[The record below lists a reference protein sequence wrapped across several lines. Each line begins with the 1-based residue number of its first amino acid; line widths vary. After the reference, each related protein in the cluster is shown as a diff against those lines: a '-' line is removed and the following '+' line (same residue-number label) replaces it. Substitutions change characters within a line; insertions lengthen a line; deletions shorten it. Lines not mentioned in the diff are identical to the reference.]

1 MKWISIFDE
10 GNEKKRETYVLLY
23 QFIEDLIKPIR
34 KNVFEIHSTAMDF
47 YNSKSND
54 NLIKN
59 VLDDESKISNESLNL
74 EKVISEVE
82 RLCTESNYFLDEKI
96 MDRLKKAFDTE
107 VSDTGKNILGQIIEN
122 DEIAGEEQVPMCQ
135 DTGLTVVFLEIGTE
149 VKISGDIYEAVNE
162 GVRRGYKN
170 GYLRKSMVKHPLDR
184 INTKD
189 NTPAVIHTKLIPGSD
204 KLKII
209 VAPKGGGSENMSM
222 VKMLKPSDGAEGVKK
237 AVLDAVLNA
246 GGNPCPPIIVGI
258 GLGGSFEKA
267 AILAKEALLREIDDE
282 SDNPADRELEREL
295 LELINKTGIGP
306 MGLGGKNTALAVK
319 VNSYPCHIASL
330 PLAVN
335 INCHSARHKETEL

>member
-1 MKWISIFDE
+1 MK
-10 GNEKKRETYVLLY
+10 
-23 QFIEDLIKPIR
+23 
-34 KNVFEIHSTAMDF
+34 EID
-47 YNSKSND
+47 
-54 NLIKN
+54 
-59 VLDDESKISNESLNL
+59 L

-82 RLCTESNYFLDEKI
+82 RLGTESNYVLDEKI

-282 SDNPADRELEREL
+282 SDNPADRELERDL

>member
-1 MKWISIFDE
+1 MK
-10 GNEKKRETYVLLY
+10 
-23 QFIEDLIKPIR
+23 
-34 KNVFEIHSTAMDF
+34 EI
-47 YNSKSND
+47 
-54 NLIKN
+54 
-59 VLDDESKISNESLNL
+59 NL

-135 DTGLTVVFLEIGTE
+135 DTGLAVVFLEIGTE

-237 AVLDAVLNA
+237 AVMDAVLNA

-282 SDNPADRELEREL
+282 SDNPADRELEKDL

>member
-1 MKWISIFDE
+1 MKQI
-10 GNEKKRETYVLLY
+10 N
-23 QFIEDLIKPIR
+23 
-34 KNVFEIHSTAMDF
+34 M
-47 YNSKSND
+47 
-54 NLIKN
+54 
-59 VLDDESKISNESLNL
+59 

-82 RLCTESNYFLDEKI
+82 RLCIEANYSLDTKI
-96 MDRLKKAFDTE
+96 MDKLKTAFDTE
-107 VSDTGKNILGQIIEN
+107 ISPTGKNILEQIIEN
-122 DEIAGEEQVPMCQ
+122 DEIAEKEQVPMCQ

-149 VKISGDIYEAVNE
+149 LKINGDIYEAVNE

-170 GYLRKSMVKHPLDR
+170 GYLRKSVVRHPLER

-189 NTPAVIHTKLIPGSD
+189 NTPAVIHTKLITGSD

-222 VKMLKPSDGAEGVKK
+222 VKMLKPSDGMEGVKK
-237 AVLDAVLNA
+237 AVVEAVLNA

-267 AILAKEALLREIDDE
+267 AMLAKTALLRELDDE
-282 SDNPADRELEREL
+282 SNDPVDRQLEKEL
-295 LELINKTGIGP
+295 LEMINKTGIGP

-330 PLAVN
+330 PLAIN

>member
-1 MKWISIFDE
+1 MK
-10 GNEKKRETYVLLY
+10 
-23 QFIEDLIKPIR
+23 
-34 KNVFEIHSTAMDF
+34 EI
-47 YNSKSND
+47 
-54 NLIKN
+54 
-59 VLDDESKISNESLNL
+59 NL

-237 AVLDAVLNA
+237 AVMDAVLNA

-282 SDNPADRELEREL
+282 SDNPADRELEKAL

>member
-1 MKWISIFDE
+1 MK
-10 GNEKKRETYVLLY
+10 
-23 QFIEDLIKPIR
+23 
-34 KNVFEIHSTAMDF
+34 EI
-47 YNSKSND
+47 
-54 NLIKN
+54 
-59 VLDDESKISNESLNL
+59 NL

-135 DTGLTVVFLEIGTE
+135 DTGLAVVFLEIGTE

-282 SDNPADRELEREL
+282 SDNPADRELEKDL

>member
-1 MKWISIFDE
+1 MK
-10 GNEKKRETYVLLY
+10 
-23 QFIEDLIKPIR
+23 
-34 KNVFEIHSTAMDF
+34 EI
-47 YNSKSND
+47 
-54 NLIKN
+54 
-59 VLDDESKISNESLNL
+59 NL

-170 GYLRKSMVKHPLDR
+170 GYLRKSMIEHPLDR
-184 INTKD
+184 TNTKD

-282 SDNPADRELEREL
+282 SGNPADRELEKAL

>member
-1 MKWISIFDE
+1 MK
-10 GNEKKRETYVLLY
+10 
-23 QFIEDLIKPIR
+23 
-34 KNVFEIHSTAMDF
+34 EID
-47 YNSKSND
+47 
-54 NLIKN
+54 
-59 VLDDESKISNESLNL
+59 L

-82 RLCTESNYFLDEKI
+82 RLCIESNYFLDEKI

-149 VKISGDIYEAVNE
+149 IKISGDIYEAVNE

-189 NTPAVIHTKLIPGSD
+189 NTPAVIYTKLIPGSD

-282 SDNPADRELEREL
+282 SDNPADRELEKDL

>member
-1 MKWISIFDE
+1 MK
-10 GNEKKRETYVLLY
+10 
-23 QFIEDLIKPIR
+23 
-34 KNVFEIHSTAMDF
+34 EI
-47 YNSKSND
+47 
-54 NLIKN
+54 
-59 VLDDESKISNESLNL
+59 NL

-170 GYLRKSMVKHPLDR
+170 GYLRKSMVEHPLDR

-209 VAPKGGGSENMSM
+209 VAPKGGGSENMSL
-222 VKMLKPSDGAEGVKK
+222 VKMLKPADGIDGVKK
-237 AVLDAVLNA
+237 LVIETVLNA
-246 GGNPCPPIIVGI
+246 GGNPCPPIIVGVGI
-258 GLGGSFEKA
+258 GGSFEKA
-267 AILAKEALLREIDDE
+267 ALLAKEALLRDIEDKSDDLL
-282 SDNPADRELEREL
+282 DRKLEEEL
-295 LELINKTGIGP
+295 LELINKTGVGP
-306 MGLGGKNTALAVK
+306 MGLGGTNTALAVK

-330 PLAVN
+330 PVAVN
-335 INCHSARHKETEL
+335 INCHSARHKEVIL

>member
-1 MKWISIFDE
+1 MK
-10 GNEKKRETYVLLY
+10 
-23 QFIEDLIKPIR
+23 
-34 KNVFEIHSTAMDF
+34 EI
-47 YNSKSND
+47 
-54 NLIKN
+54 
-59 VLDDESKISNESLNL
+59 NL

-282 SDNPADRELEREL
+282 SDNPADRELERDL

-335 INCHSARHKETEL
+335 INCHSARHKEIEL

>member
-1 MKWISIFDE
+1 MKQID
-10 GNEKKRETYVLLY
+10 
-23 QFIEDLIKPIR
+23 
-34 KNVFEIHSTAMDF
+34 
-47 YNSKSND
+47 
-54 NLIKN
+54 
-59 VLDDESKISNESLNL
+59 L

-82 RLCTESNYFLDEKI
+82 RLCIEANYFLDEKI
-96 MDRLKKAFDTE
+96 MAKLKTACDSE
-107 VSDTGKNILGQIIEN
+107 ISETGRNILEQIIEN
-122 DEIAGEEQVPMCQ
+122 DEIAAKDQLPMCQ

-149 VKISGDIYEAVNE
+149 VKINGDIYEAVNE

-170 GYLRKSMVKHPLDR
+170 GYLRKSMVRHPLDR

-209 VAPKGGGSENMSM
+209 VAPKGGGSENMST
-222 VKMLKPSDGAEGVKK
+222 VKMLKPSDGIEGVKK
-237 AVLDAVLNA
+237 AVLDIVRNA
-246 GGNPCPPIIVGI
+246 GGNPCPPVIVGI

-267 AILAKEALLREIDDE
+267 ALLAKEALLREIDDK
-282 SDNPADRELEREL
+282 SPDPLDRKLEIDL

-330 PLAVN
+330 PMAVN
-335 INCHSARHKETEL
+335 INCHSARHKEAEL

>member
-1 MKWISIFDE
+1 MK
-10 GNEKKRETYVLLY
+10 
-23 QFIEDLIKPIR
+23 
-34 KNVFEIHSTAMDF
+34 EI
-47 YNSKSND
+47 
-54 NLIKN
+54 
-59 VLDDESKISNESLNL
+59 NL

-135 DTGLTVVFLEIGTE
+135 DTGLAVVFLEIGTE

-282 SDNPADRELEREL
+282 SDNPADRELEKAL

>member
-1 MKWISIFDE
+1 MK
-10 GNEKKRETYVLLY
+10 
-23 QFIEDLIKPIR
+23 
-34 KNVFEIHSTAMDF
+34 EI
-47 YNSKSND
+47 
-54 NLIKN
+54 
-59 VLDDESKISNESLNL
+59 NL

-82 RLCTESNYFLDEKI
+82 RLCIESNYFLDEKI

-135 DTGLTVVFLEIGTE
+135 DTGLAVVFLEIGTE

-282 SDNPADRELEREL
+282 SDNPADRELERDL

>member
-1 MKWISIFDE
+1 MK
-10 GNEKKRETYVLLY
+10 
-23 QFIEDLIKPIR
+23 
-34 KNVFEIHSTAMDF
+34 EI
-47 YNSKSND
+47 
-54 NLIKN
+54 
-59 VLDDESKISNESLNL
+59 NL

-96 MDRLKKAFDTE
+96 MDRLKTAFDTE

-209 VAPKGGGSENMSM
+209 VAPKGGGSENISM

-282 SDNPADRELEREL
+282 SDNPADRELEKDL
-295 LELINKTGIGP
+295 LDLINKTGIGP

>member
-1 MKWISIFDE
+1 MK
-10 GNEKKRETYVLLY
+10 
-23 QFIEDLIKPIR
+23 
-34 KNVFEIHSTAMDF
+34 EI
-47 YNSKSND
+47 
-54 NLIKN
+54 
-59 VLDDESKISNESLNL
+59 NL
-74 EKVISEVE
+74 EKVISEVK

-282 SDNPADRELEREL
+282 SDNPADRELEKDL

>member
-1 MKWISIFDE
+1 MK
-10 GNEKKRETYVLLY
+10 
-23 QFIEDLIKPIR
+23 
-34 KNVFEIHSTAMDF
+34 EI
-47 YNSKSND
+47 
-54 NLIKN
+54 
-59 VLDDESKISNESLNL
+59 NL

-170 GYLRKSMVKHPLDR
+170 GYLRKSMVEHPLDR

-209 VAPKGGGSENMSM
+209 VAPKGGGSENMSL
-222 VKMLKPSDGAEGVKK
+222 VKMLKPADGIEGVKK
-237 AVLDAVLNA
+237 LVIETVLNA
-246 GGNPCPPIIVGI
+246 GGNPCPPIIVGVGI
-258 GLGGSFEKA
+258 GGSFEKA
-267 AILAKEALLREIDDE
+267 ALLAKEALLRDIEDKSDDLL
-282 SDNPADRELEREL
+282 DRKLEEEL
-295 LELINKTGIGP
+295 LELINKTGVGP
-306 MGLGGKNTALAVK
+306 MGLGGTNTALAVK

-330 PLAVN
+330 PVAVN
-335 INCHSARHKETEL
+335 INCHSARHKEVIL

>member
-1 MKWISIFDE
+1 MK
-10 GNEKKRETYVLLY
+10 
-23 QFIEDLIKPIR
+23 
-34 KNVFEIHSTAMDF
+34 EID
-47 YNSKSND
+47 
-54 NLIKN
+54 
-59 VLDDESKISNESLNL
+59 L

-82 RLCTESNYFLDEKI
+82 RLCIEANYFLDVKI
-96 MDRLKKAFDTE
+96 MDRLKTAFNTE

-122 DEIAGEEQVPMCQ
+122 DEIAGKEQVPMCQ

-149 VKISGDIYEAVNE
+149 VKINGDIYEAVNE

-184 INTKD
+184 INTKN
-189 NTPAVIHTKLIPGSD
+189 NTPAVIHTKLIPDSD

-237 AVLDAVLNA
+237 AVLEAVLNA

-295 LELINKTGIGP
+295 TELINKTGIGP